1 MSNCD
6 ERKLLKEIQQMLN
19 KTLEKVKDISKMMKA
34 LAKSNMAMKEELS
47 RVQEDLENISEEELQ
62 LLEGTSEKFQVVES
76 TKTTLDSEDAND
88 SEDVADLEEFL
99 DLKELVSFNGPCKGP
114 IAVQVHGTPQTPI
127 VPSDFKGVDDPLAVR
142 VGEKKNVHQSLTS
155 MEEANVSIA
164 IVPFINSLHH
174 DIYLIEDKAML
185 NLDILVEMGTNA
197 HVQADYLACFSDC
210 KCFWLVLKTLEC
222 SNKES
227 KKLLYGVA
235 ANEINWS
242 WVWTAWWDHMK
253 SLNLPIE
260 GAGDMG
266 QGSHGKVKI
275 LPTLVINNEE
285 KQKELTRWCK
295 HYSGVLDLN
304 VDEKLLYHIFSVIH
318 INHDA
323 FGEPNAAMK
332 VMYGQYLCNHQFM
345 GSYAYKMSLEYW
357 FYGRSPLMKVSFQ
370 ATPCGQGVFKGRE
383 MLGMP

>member
-1 MSNCD
+1 
-6 ERKLLKEIQQMLN
+6 
-19 KTLEKVKDISKMMKA
+19 MMKA
-34 LAKSNMAMKEELS
+34 LTKSNMALKEELS
-47 RVQEDLENISEEELQ
+47 RLQEDLENMSEEELR

-76 TKTTLDSEDAND
+76 TKTALDSEDAND
-88 SEDVADLEEFL
+88 SEDVVNLEEFL
-99 DLKELVSFNGPCKGP
+99 DLKELVSFNGLCKGP
-114 IAVQVHGTPQTPI
+114 IAIQVQVHGTPQTPV
-127 VPSDFKGVDDPLAVR
+127 VPSDFKGADEPLVVP
-142 VGEKKNVHQSLTS
+142 VGEKKNVHQSLSSTKEVD
-155 MEEANVSIA
+155 MSIA

-174 DIYLIEDKAML
+174 DIYLIEDKAQL
-185 NLDILVEMGTNA
+185 NSGILVKVGTNA
-197 HVQADYLACFSDC
+197 HVQVNYLTCFSDC
-210 KCFWLVLKTLEC
+210 MCFCLVLKTLEC
-222 SNKES
+222 SKKES

-235 ANEINWS
+235 ANKVNWL

-260 GAGDMG
+260 GACDLG
-266 QGSHGKVKI
+266 QGSHGKVTI
-275 LPTLVINNEE
+275 LPTLVINNQE
-285 KQKELTRWCK
+285 KQKELTCWCK

-332 VMYGQYLCNHQFM
+332 VMYGQYLCNRQFM
-345 GSYAYKMSLEYW
+345 MSYAYKMSLEFW

-370 ATPCGQGVFKGRE
+370 ATPYEQGVFKGRK